1 MNFQEKAKSA
11 VRIDSMKHFFPP
23 GRIMHLVGP
32 QPIKLENQAQDF
44 EPQEQQIGLYLTKR
58 NLYGKIRLSRTMVH
72 DHYMP
77 TYKRMIES
85 TIKQFETQIPAECNT
100 NNIQLQ
106 QTKSSPKVL
115 KESGT

>member
-1 MNFQEKAKSA
+1 
-11 VRIDSMKHFFPP
+11 MKHFFPP

-32 QPIKLENQAQDF
+32 RPIKLENQTKDF

-85 TIKQFETQIPAECNT
+85 MIEQFETQIPSKYDIE
-100 NNIQLQ
+100 NIELNQIQ
-106 QTKSSPKVL
+106 SSPIDVQEVCTSL
-115 KESGT
+115 EL